1 MLHKVPCE
9 GGAILGV
16 NRLPPNKRLKLAA
29 HVGVFDFSPVR
40 CSLSAIR

>member
-1 MLHKVPCE
+1 MGLS
-9 GGAILGV
+9 
-16 NRLPPNKRLKLAA
+16 NMRLKLTA